1 MKKYGLHING
11 EWIESASRETFETR
25 NPATGE
31 TLARFASGTKEDVS
45 KAVDAA
51 EKAFVEWKRYPAPKR
66 GEIILK
72 AASILRDRKEELGEL
87 VPRLKSLVL

>member
-1 MKKYGLHING
+1 MKEYGLHING

-31 TLARFASGTKEDVS
+31 TLAKFARGS

-51 EKAFVEWKRYPAPKR
+51 EKGFLEWKQYPAPKR

-87 VPRLKSLVL
+87 VSV